1 MISLDE
7 IARLVRQC
15 TDCELGRTRT
25 NAVPGE
31 GSHTA
36 ELMIIG
42 EGPGSQE
49 DLSGQPFVGR
59 AGQFLD
65 ELLGHIGMTR
75 GDVFIANMVKCR
87 PPGNRD
93 PRPAEVLACDK
104 YLERQIELLDPM
116 LIITLGRV
124 SLARFFPGESMTR
137 ARGKVRNKDG
147 RFIYPVMHPA
157 AALYRQEVRPG
168 IIADF
173 KAIPGV
179 LDSIRNPGAGP
190 MPAAAVPAPKDEP
203 PAEPQLSLDGSHNIG
218 AGPIPETTVTG
229 SASEPP
235 SERQLSLFEEAF

>member
-1 MISLDE
+1 MNSLDE
-7 IARLVRQC
+7 IAQLVRQC
-15 TDCELGRTRT
+15 SDCELGLTRK

-31 GSHTA
+31 GSSLA

-49 DLSGQPFVGR
+49 DLSGRPFVGR

-65 ELLGHIGMTR
+65 ELLGYIGLKR
-75 GDVFIANMVKCR
+75 DDVFIANMVKCR

-93 PRPAEVLACDK
+93 PLPAEVMACDK
-104 YLERQIELLDPM
+104 YLERQIELLNPA
-116 LIITLGRV
+116 LIVTLGRV
-124 SLARFFPGESMTR
+124 SLARFFPGESMTQ

-168 IIADF
+168 IIEDF

-179 LDSIRNPGAGP
+179 LDGIRNAGTPSTRVAVAPEPADEPSGEQQLGLEGISDTEAGP
-190 MPAAAVPAPKDEP
+190 IAEAAVPG
-203 PAEPQLSLDGSHNIG
+203 L
-218 AGPIPETTVTG
+218 T
-229 SASEPP
+229 SENP
-235 SERQLSLFEEAF
+235 SEKQLSLFE

>member
-1 MISLDE
+1 MNSLDE

-15 TDCELGRTRT
+15 SDCELGKSRT

-36 ELMIIG
+36 DVMIIG

-49 DLSGQPFVGR
+49 DLTGRPFVGR

-65 ELLGHIGMTR
+65 ELLGYIGLTR
-75 GDVFIANMVKCR
+75 EDVFIANMVKCR
-87 PPGNRD
+87 PPGNQD
-93 PRPAEVLACDK
+93 PLPAEVLACDK

-116 LIITLGRV
+116 LIVTLGRV

-147 RFIYPVMHPA
+147 RFIYSVMHPA
-157 AALYRQEVRPG
+157 AALYRREVRPG
-168 IIADF
+168 IIEDF

-179 LDSIRNPGAGP
+179 LDGIRNSGTEPTPTAVITAP
-190 MPAAAVPAPKDEP
+190 MDEP
-203 PAEPQLSLDGSHNIG
+203 PAALQLGLDGIPNTG
-218 AGPIPETTVTG
+218 AAPMPEVEVP
-229 SASEPP
+229 ALAPEPTA
-235 SERQLSLFEEAF
+235 EKQLSLFE

>member
-1 MISLDE
+1 MNSLDE
-7 IARLVRQC
+7 IALLVRQC
-15 TDCELGRTRT
+15 SDCELGRTRN

-31 GSHTA
+31 GSPTA

-49 DLSGQPFVGR
+49 DLTGRPFVGR

-65 ELLGHIGMTR
+65 ELLGYIGLKR

-93 PRPAEVLACDK
+93 PLPAEVLACDK
-104 YLERQIELLDPM
+104 YLERQIELLNPA
-116 LIITLGRV
+116 LIVTLGRV
-124 SLARFFPGESMTR
+124 SLARFFPGESMTQ

-147 RFIYPVMHPA
+147 RHIYPVMHPA

-168 IIADF
+168 IIEDF

-179 LDSIRNPGAGP
+179 LAGIRNAEAAPTSVAVTPETVDEPSTEQQLSLGGISDAGLRP
-190 MPAAAVPAPKDEP
+190 ITEAAVPELTSEP
-203 PAEPQLSLDGSHNIG
+203 PAEK
-218 AGPIPETTVTG
+218 
-229 SASEPP
+229 
-235 SERQLSLFEEAF
+235 QLSLFE

>member
-1 MISLDE
+1 MNSLDE

-15 TDCELGRTRT
+15 SDCELGRTRK

-31 GSHTA
+31 GSPTA

-49 DLSGQPFVGR
+49 DLTGRPFVGR
-59 AGQFLD
+59 AGQFLE
-65 ELLGHIGMTR
+65 ELLGYIGLKR

-93 PRPAEVLACDK
+93 PLPAEVLACDK
-104 YLERQIELLDPM
+104 YLERQIELLNPA
-116 LIITLGRV
+116 LIVTLGRV
-124 SLARFFPGESMTR
+124 SLARFFPGESMTQ

-147 RFIYPVMHPA
+147 RHIYPVMHPA

-168 IIADF
+168 IIEDF

-179 LDSIRNPGAGP
+179 LTGIRNAEAAPTSVAVAPSPADEPSGEQQLGLDGISNTVPGP
-190 MPAAAVPAPKDEP
+190 ITESAVPG
-203 PAEPQLSLDGSHNIG
+203 L
-218 AGPIPETTVTG
+218 T
-229 SASEPP
+229 SEPP
-235 SERQLSLFEEAF
+235 EEKQLSLFE

>member
-1 MISLDE
+1 MKSLDE

-15 TDCELGRTRT
+15 ADCELGRGRK

-31 GSHTA
+31 GSPDA

-42 EGPGSQE
+42 EGPGAQE
-49 DLSGQPFVGR
+49 DILGRPFVGR

-65 ELLGHIGMTR
+65 ELLGYIGLAR
-75 GDVFIANMVKCR
+75 EDVFIANMVKCR
-87 PPGNRD
+87 PPENRD
-93 PRPAEVLACDK
+93 PLPAEVSACNK
-104 YLERQIELLDPM
+104 YLERQIELLDPL
-116 LIITLGRV
+116 LIVTLGRV

-168 IIADF
+168 IIEDF

-179 LDSIRNPGAGP
+179 LDNIRNSS
-190 MPAAAVPAPKDEP
+190 AAPLPAPVPEP
-203 PAEPQLSLDGSHNIG
+203 PAVQ
-218 AGPIPETTVTG
+218 
-229 SASEPP
+229 
-235 SERQLSLFEEAF
+235 QLSLFE